1 MKTEKDEIVEKVKYT
16 KIKIMHGKKPDWTL
30 INHLSFLK
38 LSHWCRLPKMLQ
50 YLKDRI
56 NSKIF
61 LKVAY
66 NIIIK

>member
-38 LSHWCRLPKMLQ
+38 LSHWCRLPK
-50 YLKDRI
+50 I
-56 NSKIF
+56 G
-61 LKVAY
+61 Y
-66 NIIIK
+66 NI